1 MPTPTANMPMQ
12 RKYSTISHTG
22 GCGNP
27 IHTIAWMSTPIA
39 ERLATDAAA
48 VWMKLAPCLPS
59 AP

>member
-1 MPTPTANMPMQ
+1 MPMQ